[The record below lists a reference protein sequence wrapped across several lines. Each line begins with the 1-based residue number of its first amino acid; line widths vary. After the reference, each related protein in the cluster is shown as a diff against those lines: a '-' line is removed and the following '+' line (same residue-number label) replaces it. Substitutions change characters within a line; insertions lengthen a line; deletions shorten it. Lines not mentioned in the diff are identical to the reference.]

1 MSIAELSDS
10 DNVTVFDKDHVKLYD
25 GKTAKFRIT
34 EKAILEGCWCK

>member
-25 GKTAKFRIT
+25 GKKAKFVVM
-34 EKAILEGCWCK
+34 EKAALEGY